1 MIQRYPRSTRGSI
14 SDTRS
19 RANRNASNGVER
31 AIECAIRKTRMK
43 NTFTSAKSLLC
54 PISPLRVGESTV
66 RLTGLLV
73 AALIMLVLAI
83 DYRVRAGTRWPSSP
97 LSWLAARLVRALH
110 LPNRPIDKAPKLFA
124 ARVGLLFA
132 LASGILTSLHAPSG
146 LVVGLALMGFAL
158 LESLLNIC
166 VGCLVYT
173 YV

>member
-1 MIQRYPRSTRGSI
+1 
-14 SDTRS
+14 
-19 RANRNASNGVER
+19 
-31 AIECAIRKTRMK
+31 MK

-54 PISPLRVGESTV
+54 PISPSRVGESTV

-73 AALIMLVLAI
+73 AALIMLYVLTGAGVIMLVLAI
-83 DYRVRAGTRWPSSP
+83 DYRVRAGTRWQSSP

-132 LASGILTSLHAPSG
+132 LASGILTLLHQPSG

-173 YV
+173 YVMFPLLTKLDDA